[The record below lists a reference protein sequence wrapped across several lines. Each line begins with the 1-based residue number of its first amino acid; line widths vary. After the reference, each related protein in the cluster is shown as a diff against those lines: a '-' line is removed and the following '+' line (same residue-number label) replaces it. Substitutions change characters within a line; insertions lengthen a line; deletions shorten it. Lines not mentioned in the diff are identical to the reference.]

1 MAGRALEDENRNPTG
16 ETGRMIIPVRCFTC
30 GKLIGDKWE
39 TFSQRV
45 RAGDKPMK
53 VLDELG
59 IRRYCC
65 RRMLI
70 THVEIIDEFLKYP
83 QVTAKR
89 RSEIV

>member
-1 MAGRALEDENRNPTG
+1 MHDEENKSLTG
-16 ETGRMIIPVRCFTC
+16 EREKMIIPVRCFTC
-30 GKLIGDKWE
+30 GKLIADKWE
-39 TFSQRV
+39 TFSLRV
-45 RAGDKPMK
+45 RAGDRPIK

-83 QVTAKR
+83 QVSAKKR
-89 RSEIV
+89 AEII